1 MTDTSMRGP
10 IWAVLPI
17 KDMSAAKQRLSP
29 ALAPH
34 ERRGLFA
41 AMAEDVLSALA
52 AVDRFDGILVVT
64 RDPDGEALAARYGA
78 EVLTEAENDGQ
89 TNAVTAAANAL
100 RDRGVGTLLAVP
112 GDVPT
117 ITADEIRDVLAV
129 HGAEPAMTIVPAGDE
144 RGSNCVVC
152 SPPDLIPFAFGN
164 DSFRPHLAAA
174 HAAGVRARVIRR
186 PGIRLDID
194 TPDDLRLLLRRPA
207 DTRAHAFLEASGI
220 AARLAESTVTLKG

>member
-1 MTDTSMRGP
+1 MTAVSGP
-10 IWAVLPI
+10 VWAVLPI
-17 KDMSAAKQRLSP
+17 KDMSTAKQRLSP

-52 AVDRFDGILVVT
+52 AVDRFAGILVVT
-64 RDPDGEALAARYGA
+64 RDPDGIALAERYGA
-78 EVLTEAENDGQ
+78 EILAEAENAGQ
-89 TNAVTAAANAL
+89 TSAVTAAAAAL
-100 RDRGVGTLLAVP
+100 TARGAATLLAVP

-117 ITADEIRDVLAV
+117 ITPDEVRDVLAA
-129 HGAEPAMTIVPAGDE
+129 HGAPPAMTIVPAGDG

-174 HAAGVRARVIRR
+174 HAAGVRPRVIRR
-186 PGIRLDID
+186 TGIRLDID
-194 TPDDLRLLLRRPA
+194 TPDDLRMLLRRPS
-207 DTRAHAFLEASGI
+207 DTRAHAFLESSGI
-220 AARLAESTVTLKG
+220 AARLAGGAVTMKG

>member
-1 MTDTSMRGP
+1 MNDTPETGS

-29 ALAPH
+29 VLAPH

-41 AMAEDVLSALA
+41 AMAEDVLSAIA

-64 RDPDGEALAARYGA
+64 GDPDGRALAERYGA
-78 EVLTEAENDGQ
+78 EVLSEAEDQGQ
-89 TNAVTAAANAL
+89 TSAVTAAATAL
-100 RDRGVGTLLAVP
+100 RARGVGTILALP

-117 ITADEIRDVLAV
+117 TTADEIRDVLAA
-129 HGAEPAMTIVPAGDE
+129 HGAAPAMTIVPAGDG
-144 RGSNCVVC
+144 RGSNCVVS

-174 HAAGVRARVIRR
+174 HAAGVRPRVIRR

-194 TPDDLRLLLRRPA
+194 TPDDLRMLLQRPA
-207 DTRAHAFLEASGI
+207 DTRAHAFLESSGI
-220 AARLAESTVTLKG
+220 AARLAGGAVTMKG